1 MYLLIMVL
9 DDTSRL
15 NDVLHAWRDAGVSG
29 VTILE
34 STGLAR
40 TLERHQ
46 AHGAFA
52 GFGTVFGGARVGH
65 NTLFAVIDN
74 IDVAETVAERVRGI
88 LGDLNQP
95 NTGIL
100 FVLPVL
106 AAWGL
111 GRAGAPPADEIDA
124 THTPG

>member
-1 MYLLIMVL
+1 MYLLVMVL

-15 NDVLHAWRDAGVSG
+15 NDVLHAWEAAGVRG

-46 AHGAFA
+46 ARGAFV
-52 GFGTVFGGARVGH
+52 GLGTVFGGGRIGH
-65 NTLFAVIDN
+65 NTLFAVIQD
-74 IDVAETVAERVRGI
+74 IDVAESVSERVRSI

-100 FVLPVL
+100 FVVPVL
-106 AAWGL
+106 TAWGV
-111 GRAGAPPADEIDA
+111 AGNSQLPDDA
-124 THTPG
+124 S

>member
-1 MYLLIMVL
+1 MYLLMMVL

-15 NDVLHAWRDAGVSG
+15 NNVLHGWEEAGVRG

-40 TLERHQ
+40 TLERHP
-46 AHGAFA
+46 ARGALA
-52 GFGTVFGGARVGH
+52 GFGSVFGSGRVGH
-65 NTLFAVIDN
+65 NTLFAVIDD
-74 IDVAETVAERVRGI
+74 IQVAGLVAERVQRI

-95 NTGIL
+95 DTGIL
-100 FVLPVL
+100 FVVPVL

-111 GRAGAPPADEIDA
+111 GAAVAPPANQ
-124 THTPG
+124 G

>member
-1 MYLLIMVL
+1 MFLLVMVL

-15 NDVLHAWRDAGVSG
+15 NDVLAAWQTAGVRG

-46 AHGAFA
+46 AGGAFA
-52 GFGTVFGGARVGH
+52 GFGAAFGGGRVGH
-65 NTLFAVIDN
+65 NTLFAVIDD
-74 IDVAETVAERVRGI
+74 ITVAGVVAERVQSI
-88 LGDLNQP
+88 LGNLDEP

-111 GRAGAPPADEIDA
+111 GLPTEQ
-124 THTPG
+124 T